1 MIYIPKRL
9 AGIRDY
15 VYYLSTTASTVAFD
29 SKFFILLDPSQPS
42 IINAIMEYPI
52 KLSELLILSKACQ

>member
-9 AGIRDY
+9 TGIRDY
-15 VYYLSTTASTVAFD
+15 VYCLSTTASTVAFD

-42 IINAIMEYPI
+42 IINAMI
-52 KLSELLILSKACQ
+52 LIYG

>member
-9 AGIRDY
+9 ALIRDY
-15 VYYLSTTASTVAFD
+15 VYCFSASASTVAFD

-42 IINAIMEYPI
+42 IINTII
-52 KLSELLILSKACQ
+52 LIYG